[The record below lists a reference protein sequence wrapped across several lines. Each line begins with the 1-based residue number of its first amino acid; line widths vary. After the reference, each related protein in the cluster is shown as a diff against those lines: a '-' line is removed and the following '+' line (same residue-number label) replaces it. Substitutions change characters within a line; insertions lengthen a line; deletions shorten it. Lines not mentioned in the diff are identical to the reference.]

1 MKEEKTQ
8 AEESL
13 EAFKKR
19 IRKMTLDEL
28 YDELDAAE
36 KAESDERM
44 DIIINRIDEL
54 EPIEQKKKELQ
65 KKKEKEEENFKKA
78 IVMWPLGVVF
88 GGIYATEQ
96 IAFFL
101 RYNQFGT
108 KETLKAINITEIM
121 PYIPYASAIVGIILA
136 YSWSY
141 LRQKKRTFDLSIT
154 GFCLSKAS
162 AGLFLG
168 SYPGF
173 FITPGAN
180 LSRVIGGIV
189 ATLSLVFM
197 YNIFTGKHTGRF
209 FNNAWP
215 LLLITIAAEQIGW
228 LEYL

>member
-13 EAFKKR
+13 EAFKNR
-19 IRKMTLDEL
+19 ICKLSYDEL

-44 DIIINRIDEL
+44 DIIIEQMDKL
-54 EPIEQKKKELQ
+54 EPIEQKKKEI
-65 KKKEKEEENFKKA
+65 KKEKENFKKA
-78 IVMWPLGVVF
+78 LIMWPLFTVF
-88 GGIYATEQ
+88 GGLYAARQ
-96 IAFFL
+96 IAYFL
-101 RYNQFGT
+101 QNKHFAT
-108 KETLKAINITEIM
+108 NEALKSINIAEIL
-121 PYIPYASAIVGIILA
+121 PHVPYASAVIGIIIA

-141 LRQKKRTFDLSIT
+141 LRQKKRTLDLGIT

-162 AGLFLG
+162 LGLLLG

>member
-1 MKEEKTQ
+1 MQEEKTQ
-8 AEESL
+8 AEESP

-19 IRKMTLDEL
+19 IHKLSYDEL

-44 DIIINRIDEL
+44 DIIIERMDKL

-65 KKKEKEEENFKKA
+65 EEEEKLKRA
-78 IVMWPLGVVF
+78 IGLWPLVTVF
-88 GGIYATEQ
+88 GGAYAAKQ

-101 RYNQFGT
+101 QNKHFGSS
-108 KETLKAINITEIM
+108 EALKTISNLEVL
-121 PYIPYASAIVGIILA
+121 PYVPYASAVVGIFMA
-136 YSWSY
+136 YLWSY
-141 LRQKKRTFDLSIT
+141 LRQKKRTLDLGIT

-162 AGLFLG
+162 AGLFFG

-173 FITPGAN
+173 FVTPGAT
-180 LSRVIGGIV
+180 LSRVIAGIV
-189 ATLSLVFM
+189 MTLSLVFM

-209 FNNAWP
+209 FDNAWP
-215 LLLITIAAEQIGW
+215 LLLITTAVEQIGW

>member
-1 MKEEKTQ
+1 MEEEKTQ

-108 KETLKAINITEIM
+108 KETLKAINITEIL

-136 YSWSY
+136 YFWSY
-141 LRQKKRTFDLSIT
+141 LRQKKRTFDLGIT

-162 AGLFLG
+162 AGLFLA

-173 FITPGAN
+173 FITPGAT
-180 LSRVIGGIV
+180 LSRVIAGIV
-189 ATLSLVFM
+189 MTLSLVFT

-209 FNNAWP
+209 FDNAWP
-215 LLLITIAAEQIGW
+215 LLLITTAIEQIGW
-228 LEYL
+228 LEHL

>member
-19 IRKMTLDEL
+19 IRKMTLNEL

-65 KKKEKEEENFKKA
+65 KKKEKEEDNFKKA
-78 IVMWPLGVVF
+78 IGMWPLGVVF
-88 GGIYATEQ
+88 GGAYAAKQ
-96 IAFFL
+96 IAYFL
-101 RYNQFGT
+101 QNKQFGST
-108 KETLKAINITEIM
+108 EALKTISTLEIL

-141 LRQKKRTFDLSIT
+141 LRQKKRTFDLGIT

-197 YNIFTGKHTGRF
+197 YNVFKSKYKGRF
-209 FNNAWP
+209 YENAWP
-215 LLLITIAAEQIGW
+215 LLLNSLAIEQIGW
-228 LEYL
+228 LEVL

>member
-65 KKKEKEEENFKKA
+65 KKKEKEEENFQKA

-108 KETLKAINITEIM
+108 KETLKAINITEIL
-121 PYIPYASAIVGIILA
+121 PYIPYASAIVGIIIA

-141 LRQKKRTFDLSIT
+141 LRQKKRTLDLGIT
-154 GFCLSKAS
+154 GLCLSKAVL
-162 AGLFLG
+162 GLIIG

-173 FITPGAN
+173 FVTPEAT
-180 LSRVIGGIV
+180 LSRIIAGIV

-197 YNIFTGKHTGRF
+197 YNVFKPKYKGRF
-209 FNNAWP
+209 YDNAWP
-215 LLLITIAAEQIGW
+215 LLLITIAIEQIGW

>member
-13 EAFKKR
+13 EAFKNR
-19 IRKMTLDEL
+19 ICKLSYDEL

-44 DIIINRIDEL
+44 DIIIEQMDKL
-54 EPIEQKKKELQ
+54 EPIEQKKKEIE
-65 KKKEKEEENFKKA
+65 KEKENFKKA
-78 IVMWPLGVVF
+78 LIMWPLFTVF
-88 GGIYATEQ
+88 GGIYATRQ
-96 IAFFL
+96 IAYFL

-108 KETLKAINITEIM
+108 KETLKAINITEIL

-136 YSWSY
+136 YFWSY
-141 LRQKKRTFDLSIT
+141 LRQKKRTFDLGIT

-162 AGLFLG
+162 LGLLLG

-173 FITPGAN
+173 FITPEAT
-180 LSRVIGGIV
+180 LSRIIAGIV

-197 YNIFTGKHTGRF
+197 YNVFNPKYKGRF
-209 FNNAWP
+209 YDNAWP
-215 LLLITIAAEQIGW
+215 LLLITIAIEQIGW

>member
-54 EPIEQKKKELQ
+54 EPIEQRKKELQ

-78 IVMWPLGVVF
+78 TVMWPLGVVF

-108 KETLKAINITEIM
+108 KETLKAINITEIL

-136 YSWSY
+136 YFWSY

-162 AGLFLG
+162 LGLLLG

-197 YNIFTGKHTGRF
+197 YNVFMKKQAGRF
-209 FNNAWP
+209 YDSAWP
-215 LLLITIAAEQIGW
+215 LLLITIAI
-228 LEYL
+228 

>member
-13 EAFKKR
+13 EAFKNR
-19 IRKMTLDEL
+19 ICKLSYDEL

-36 KAESDERM
+36 KAESEER
-44 DIIINRIDEL
+44 IAIVEKRIDEL
-54 EPIEQKKKELQ
+54 EPIEQKKKEIE
-65 KKKEKEEENFKKA
+65 KEKENFKKA

-108 KETLKAINITEIM
+108 KETLKAINITEIL
-121 PYIPYASAIVGIILA
+121 PYIPYASAVVGIIIA

-141 LRQKKRTFDLSIT
+141 LRQKKRTFDLGIT

-162 AGLFLG
+162 LGLLLG

-197 YNIFTGKHTGRF
+197 YNVFKPKYKGRF
-209 FNNAWP
+209 YDNAWP
-215 LLLITIAAEQIGW
+215 LLLITIAIEQIGW
-228 LEYL
+228 LKYL

>member
-78 IVMWPLGVVF
+78 IALWPLGVVL
-88 GGIYATEQ
+88 GGDYAAKQ

-108 KETLKAINITEIM
+108 KETLKAINITEIL

-141 LRQKKRTFDLSIT
+141 LRQKKRTFDLGIT

-162 AGLFLG
+162 LGLLLG

>member
-1 MKEEKTQ
+1 MEEEKTQ

-19 IRKMTLDEL
+19 IRKLSLDEL

-44 DIIINRIDEL
+44 DIIIQRMDKL
-54 EPIEQKKKELQ
+54 EPMEQKKKEIE
-65 KKKEKEEENFKKA
+65 KEKENFKKA
-78 IVMWPLGVVF
+78 LIMWPLVVVF

-96 IAFFL
+96 IVFFL

-108 KETLKAINITEIM
+108 KDTLKAINLNEIL

-136 YSWSY
+136 YLWSY
-141 LRQKKRTFDLSIT
+141 LRQKKRTFDLGIT

-162 AGLFLG
+162 LGLLLG

-173 FITPGAN
+173 FMTPGAF
-180 LSRVIGGIV
+180 LSRFIACIV

-197 YNIFTGKHTGRF
+197 YNVFKKKQTGF
-209 FNNAWP
+209 FYDKAWP
-215 LLLITIAAEQIGW
+215 LLLITIAVEQIGW
-228 LEYL
+228 LEHL

>member
-13 EAFKKR
+13 EAFKNR
-19 IRKMTLDEL
+19 IRKLSYDEL

-36 KAESDERM
+36 KAESEER
-44 DIIINRIDEL
+44 IAIVEKRIDEL
-54 EPIEQKKKELQ
+54 EPIEQKKKEIE
-65 KKKEKEEENFKKA
+65 KEKENFKKV

-108 KETLKAINITEIM
+108 KKTLKAINITEIL
-121 PYIPYASAIVGIILA
+121 PYIPYASAVVGIIIA

-141 LRQKKRTFDLSIT
+141 LRQKKRTFDLGIT

-162 AGLFLG
+162 LGLLLG

-197 YNIFTGKHTGRF
+197 YNVFKPKYKGRF
-209 FNNAWP
+209 YDNAWP
-215 LLLITIAAEQIGW
+215 LLLITIAIEQIGW

>member
-1 MKEEKTQ
+1 MQEEKTQ

-19 IRKMTLDEL
+19 IRKLSLDEL

-44 DIIINRIDEL
+44 DIIIERMDKL

-65 KKKEKEEENFKKA
+65 EEEEKLKRA
-78 IVMWPLGVVF
+78 IGLWPLVTVF
-88 GGIYATEQ
+88 GGAYAAKQ

-101 RYNQFGT
+101 QNKHFGSS
-108 KETLKAINITEIM
+108 EALKTISNLEVL
-121 PYIPYASAIVGIILA
+121 PYVPYASAVVGIFMA
-136 YSWSY
+136 YLWSY
-141 LRQKKRTFDLSIT
+141 LRQKKRTLDLGIT

-162 AGLFLG
+162 AGLFFG

-173 FITPGAN
+173 FVTSGAT
-180 LSRVIGGIV
+180 LSRVIAGIV
-189 ATLSLVFM
+189 LILSLVFM
-197 YNIFTGKHTGRF
+197 YNIFTGKRTGRF
-209 FNNAWP
+209 FDNAWP
-215 LLLITIAAEQIGW
+215 LLLITTAVEQIGW

>member
-78 IVMWPLGVVF
+78 IALWPLGVVF

-108 KETLKAINITEIM
+108 KETLKAINITEIL

-136 YSWSY
+136 YFWSY
-141 LRQKKRTFDLSIT
+141 LRQKKRTFDLGIT

-162 AGLFLG
+162 LGLLLG

>member
-13 EAFKKR
+13 AAFKKR

-108 KETLKAINITEIM
+108 KETLKAISITEIL

-136 YSWSY
+136 YFWSY
-141 LRQKKRTFDLSIT
+141 LRQKKRTFDLGIT

-162 AGLFLG
+162 LGLLLG

>member
-36 KAESDERM
+36 KAESDERI
-44 DIIINRIDEL
+44 DIIIEQMDKL
-54 EPIEQKKKELQ
+54 EPIEQKKKEIE
-65 KKKEKEEENFKKA
+65 KEKENFKKA
-78 IVMWPLGVVF
+78 LIMWPLFTVF
-88 GGIYATEQ
+88 GGLYAARQ
-96 IAFFL
+96 IAYFL
-101 RYNQFGT
+101 QNKHFAT
-108 KETLKAINITEIM
+108 DEALKSINIAEIL
-121 PYIPYASAIVGIILA
+121 PHVPYASAVIGIIIA

-141 LRQKKRTFDLSIT
+141 LRQKKRTFDLGIT

-162 AGLFLG
+162 LGLLLG

>member
-19 IRKMTLDEL
+19 ICKLSYDEL

-36 KAESDERM
+36 KAESEER
-44 DIIINRIDEL
+44 IAIVEKRIDEL
-54 EPIEQKKKELQ
+54 EPIEKKKKEI
-65 KKKEKEEENFKKA
+65 KEEKENFKKA
-78 IVMWPLGVVF
+78 LIMWPLFTVF
-88 GGIYATEQ
+88 GGLYAARQ
-96 IAFFL
+96 IAYFL

-108 KETLKAINITEIM
+108 KETLKAINITEIL

-136 YSWSY
+136 YFWSY
-141 LRQKKRTFDLSIT
+141 LRQKKRTFDLGIT

-162 AGLFLG
+162 LGLLLG

>member
-13 EAFKKR
+13 EAFKNR
-19 IRKMTLDEL
+19 ICKLSYDEL

-36 KAESDERM
+36 KAESEER
-44 DIIINRIDEL
+44 IAIVEKRIDEL
-54 EPIEQKKKELQ
+54 EPIEQKKKEIE
-65 KKKEKEEENFKKA
+65 KEKENFKKA

-108 KETLKAINITEIM
+108 KETLKAINITEIL
-121 PYIPYASAIVGIILA
+121 PYIPYASAVVGIIIA

-141 LRQKKRTFDLSIT
+141 LRQKKRTFDLGIT

-162 AGLFLG
+162 LGLLLG

-197 YNIFTGKHTGRF
+197 YNVFKPKYKGRF
-209 FNNAWP
+209 YDNAWP
-215 LLLITIAAEQIGW
+215 LLLITIAIEQIGW